1 MARSN
6 RPLTE
11 ERLDDFE
18 VMYVE
23 AVGGLS
29 GGHAAFQDLEGRLDS
44 LRGRRFYGTFHGE
57 RYRVCV
63 VPKDAAEPAALG
75 LATWTIPGG
84 RYARRKLVDWAGQE
98 HRIGEQFDA
107 MAAEHSWDETR
118 SSIEFYRSLRELILY
133 LPVLG

>member
-6 RPLTE
+6 RPPTE

-23 AVGGLS
+23 AVGGLN
-29 GGHAAFQDLEGRLDS
+29 GAPAAFRDLEGRLDS
-44 LRGRRFYGTFHGE
+44 LRGRRFYGTLHGE

-63 VPKDAAEPAALG
+63 IPKDAAEPAALG

-118 SSIEFYRSLRELILY
+118 PSIEFYRSLRELILY